1 MVQKSKKNWGG
12 KWTEE
17 KLDAFEKYVKAYL
30 TLMNKYRELYG
41 WKLLYFDGFAGSGT
55 RNQEDETQE
64 VEDAMDLFGQEIT
77 VEDFNVYQGAAERV
91 VKLEGDGIRS
101 FDYFYFVD
109 KSDESCKA
117 LEEKLSSFKTMGKR
131 HHLNKDANEA
141 VRMLANTLA
150 NYSTCKA
157 LVFLDPFGMQIDW
170 ASIESLKDKSVDLW
184 ILVPTGVIINRLL
197 ERKVDREKGL
207 THAEKLQT
215 FFGMTE
221 EKIRNFFYTEKQ
233 VQTLFGE
240 EEMVITKAE
249 NSIRKIAQLYVERLK
264 NVFPYVTEEPMVLY
278 NNHNVPIFHLV
289 FAAKNK
295 TAMKI
300 AQEIINNQ

>member
-1 MVQKSKKNWGG
+1 MNKRIRKAWGG

-30 TLMNKYRELYG
+30 TIMNTRRDACG

-55 RNQEDETQE
+55 RNQEEEKEE
-64 VEDAMDLFGQEIT
+64 VEYAADLFGQEVT

-91 VKLEGDGIRS
+91 VKIEGDGVRS
-101 FDYFYFVD
+101 FDHFYFVD
-109 KSDESCKA
+109 KIEANCKA
-117 LEEKLSSFKTMGKR
+117 LEGKLAQYQNTGKK
-131 HHLNKDANEA
+131 HYLAKDANEA
-141 VRMLANTLA
+141 VKMLASTLRK
-150 NYSTCKA
+150 YSTCKA
-157 LVFLDPFGMQIDW
+157 LAFLDPFGMQIDW
-170 ASIESLKDKSVDLW
+170 SSIESLKDLSVDLW

-197 ERKVDREKGL
+197 ERKVDQEKGL
-207 THAEKLQT
+207 AHAEKLKS
-215 FFGMTE
+215 FFGMTAE
-221 EKIRNFFYTEKQ
+221 DIKSFFYTEQQ

-240 EEMVITKAE
+240 EEIVTKAE
-249 NSIRKIAQLYVERLK
+249 NSIRKIAQLYVKRLQD
-264 NVFPYVTEEPMVLY
+264 VFPYVTEEPMVLY

-300 AQEIINNQ
+300 AQDIINKQ

>member
-1 MVQKSKKNWGG
+1 MISKKSWGG

-30 TLMNKYRELYG
+30 TIMNVYRDTRG

-55 RNQEDETQE
+55 RNQEEETQE
-64 VEDAMDLFGQEIT
+64 VQEAMDLFGQEVT

-91 VKLEGDGIRS
+91 VKIENDGVRS
-101 FDYFYFVD
+101 FDHYYFVD
-109 KSDESCKA
+109 NNEDNCKA
-117 LEEKLSSFKTMGKR
+117 LEEKLTQYQTLGRK
-131 HHLNKDANEA
+131 HYLNKDANEA
-141 VRMLANTLA
+141 VRMLSSTLRKYD
-150 NYSTCKA
+150 NCKA
-157 LVFLDPFGMQIDW
+157 LAFLDPFGMQIDW
-170 ASIESLKDKSVDLW
+170 ASVESLKDLSVDLW

-197 ERKVDREKGL
+197 ERKVDQEKGL
-207 THAEKLQT
+207 AHAEKLMS

-221 EKIRNFFYTEKQ
+221 EEIRSFFYTETH

-240 EEMVITKAE
+240 EEVITKAE
-249 NSIRKIAQLYVERLK
+249 NSIRKIAQLYVKRLQD
-264 NVFPYVTEEPMVLY
+264 VFSHVTEEPMVLY

-289 FAAKNK
+289 FAAKNQ

-300 AQEIINNQ
+300 AQDIIKKQ

>member
-1 MVQKSKKNWGG
+1 MISKKSWGG

-30 TLMNKYRELYG
+30 TIMNVYRDTRG

-55 RNQEDETQE
+55 RNQEEETQE
-64 VEDAMDLFGQEIT
+64 VQEAMDLFGQVVT

-91 VKLEGDGIRS
+91 VKIEKDGVRS
-101 FDYFYFVD
+101 FDYYYFVD
-109 KSDESCKA
+109 KNEENCKA
-117 LEEKLSSFKTMGKR
+117 LEEKLIQYQTLGRK
-131 HHLNKDANEA
+131 HYLHKDANEA
-141 VRMLANTLA
+141 VRMLSSTLRKYD
-150 NYSTCKA
+150 NCKA
-157 LVFLDPFGMQIDW
+157 LAFLDPFGMQIDW
-170 ASIESLKDKSVDLW
+170 ASIESLKDLSVDLW

-197 ERKVDREKGL
+197 ERKVDQEKGL
-207 THAEKLQT
+207 AHAEKLMS

-221 EKIRNFFYTEKQ
+221 EEIRSFFYTETH

-240 EEMVITKAE
+240 EEVISKAE
-249 NSIRKIAQLYVERLK
+249 NSIRKIAQLYVKRLQD
-264 NVFPYVTEEPMVLY
+264 VFSYVTEEPMVLY

-289 FAAKNK
+289 FAAKNQ

-300 AQEIINNQ
+300 AQDIIKKQ